1 MCPVERGQPY
11 QTLLDPPAQRYEPTI
26 PKNTQVTNMGYYCSR
41 CGNDIPDWANG
52 VCPVCVRI
60 ERDEKRYGKRSRSK
74 FQPLS
79 GDSKA
84 PKLADSQPIQSVM
97 TSPAPLKQEVNV
109 EALSKQA
116 SHQLRLRLEG
126 VNDLLTDTY
135 GTKVLVSQLLA
146 ERGIPRKR
154 IERWRKDT
162 VWLER
167 FLKRLQQE
175 LNRAWAGL
183 LSEQDLLMLSRWYGL
198 GETRIQ
204 SLKSIAEELGITLAE
219 AEVRQRKL

>member
-1 MCPVERGQPY
+1 
-11 QTLLDPPAQRYEPTI
+11 
-26 PKNTQVTNMGYYCSR
+26 
-41 CGNDIPDWANG
+41 
-52 VCPVCVRI
+52 
-60 ERDEKRYGKRSRSK
+60 
-74 FQPLS
+74 
-79 GDSKA
+79 
-84 PKLADSQPIQSVM
+84 M
-97 TSPAPLKQEVNV
+97 TSPAPLKQEVNA

-116 SHQLRLRLEG
+116 KHQLRLRLEG
-126 VNDLLTDTY
+126 VNDLLTDTF
-135 GTKVLVSQLLA
+135 GTKVLVSQLLV

-204 SLKSIAEELGITLAE
+204 SLKSIADELGITLAE
-219 AEVRQRKL
+219 AEVRQRKLQKFLHGTTGRATLERAIMVSVGHGVL